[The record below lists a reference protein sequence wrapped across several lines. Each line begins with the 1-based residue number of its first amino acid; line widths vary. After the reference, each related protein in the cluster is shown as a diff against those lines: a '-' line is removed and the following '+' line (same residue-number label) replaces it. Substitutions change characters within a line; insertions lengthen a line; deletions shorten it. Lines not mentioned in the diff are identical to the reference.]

1 MSKMIAF
8 FLLLAVIYPSHSYMI
23 TVDAH
28 AEECFMEK
36 VTSGTKL
43 GKCFEAFLIFF
54 EVFTLIID
62 IKCHALVTTTN
73 QMFKKSLSCKI
84 VSDWVNW

>member
-1 MSKMIAF
+1 MFST
-8 FLLLAVIYPSHSYMI
+8 VILVTLVALINPSYSYMI

-43 GKCFEAFLIFF
+43 GKLTLFLAGKKRVIF
-54 EVFTLIID
+54 D
-62 IKCHALVTTTN
+62 
-73 QMFKKSLSCKI
+73 
-84 VSDWVNW
+84 

>member
-1 MSKMIAF
+1 MLNSIAIIII
-8 FLLLAVIYPSHSYMI
+8 LAVVNPSYSYMV

-43 GKCFEAFLIFF
+43 GKYDLNL
-54 EVFTLIID
+54 EVRF
-62 IKCHALVTTTN
+62 
-73 QMFKKSLSCKI
+73 
-84 VSDWVNW
+84 

>member
-1 MSKMIAF
+1 MLNIAVVVVIF
-8 FLLLAVIYPSHSYMI
+8 AVVRPSYAYMV

-43 GKCFEAFLIFF
+43 GKRVHRLR
-54 EVFTLIID
+54 EV
-62 IKCHALVTTTN
+62 
-73 QMFKKSLSCKI
+73 MSLS
-84 VSDWVNW
+84 